1 MYLVISGTCLTPKRL
16 FSVYLAFSNRF
27 GRVQF
32 CSSYSYLEEVPCLL
46 ILKILVELIDLH
58 FVGGVRND
66 GTLTWLESISMSL
79 SAVLAVLLFFF
90 FLLGLDCKVTDFLF

>member
-1 MYLVISGTCLTPKRL
+1 MSLSRL

-66 GTLTWLESISMSL
+66 GTVTWLESISMSL

-90 FLLGLDCKVTDFLF
+90 PLGIRL